1 MILSRLAFLFITL
14 VGTSLSYSQSTF
26 SGFARSYAGYTPTSP
41 PNGIV
46 KRNSLRLESDIRF
59 SHFRAYTSVQADH
72 EFNSSPHSFGLF
84 VRETYLDARTGPF
97 DIRAGRFMHHFGRSE
112 GLVLTNVFS
121 SYDLSEFL
129 TQDITDLTRGLD
141 GIRVSGFLG
150 SNAVHLLASPFQPE
164 SSLPTGIWS
173 VTNES
178 INGIPI
184 QATQRKN
191 QALETGPLRMAGIIA
206 LRPRLNIDV
215 DLAVA
220 HWSLPVDAYEKSIRP
235 FPLQIDI
242 RNKTS
247 YSWMAMMSSE
257 IRATSILA
265 FTTELVYWNAKPVD
279 ILPPPPSLTFLF
291 SETQGFLRNAPYVG
305 ALAGVKTV
313 WWNVNVSQQ
322 LFMEHIIQPP
332 AHMLADQTVFG
343 TTLTFWRRFFYD
355 DLTVRMMTRYQFD
368 PSGYWMNPEGMY
380 RINDSI
386 HLRLGAHLFG
396 GSKPDD
402 ENPTFSFGQYRSNQ
416 FLYGKFAFFF

>member
-1 MILSRLAFLFITL
+1 
-14 VGTSLSYSQSTF
+14 
-26 SGFARSYAGYTPTSP
+26 
-41 PNGIV
+41 
-46 KRNSLRLESDIRF
+46 
-59 SHFRAYTSVQADH
+59 
-72 EFNSSPHSFGLF
+72 
-84 VRETYLDARTGPF
+84 
-97 DIRAGRFMHHFGRSE
+97 
-112 GLVLTNVFS
+112 
-121 SYDLSEFL
+121 
-129 TQDITDLTRGLD
+129 
-141 GIRVSGFLG
+141 
-150 SNAVHLLASPFQPE
+150 
-164 SSLPTGIWS
+164 
-173 VTNES
+173 
-178 INGIPI
+178 
-184 QATQRKN
+184 
-191 QALETGPLRMAGIIA
+191 MAGIIA